1 MQSMFKDLKL
11 FFQIFFIIFII
22 SFLIFNGA
30 AFFDLVGYKINKLTG
45 AVKQELIR
53 TPSFLAD
60 FSSDQE
66 ILPPILN
73 VVKNKVLERSEQV
86 FISNIISGGLHIFNQ
101 SGSLISPTID
111 LPAIPIEAESS
122 NLLEMPQFN
131 IKVPILE
138 VETPDSGTIY
148 KKLKEGVVLYPG
160 SDIPGKGYSIIV
172 GHSSQYPWDS
182 GRYRSVFALLN
193 QLEQGDKI
201 YVFWN
206 QKPLVF
212 EVRDKNIFL
221 PWPQGT
227 EGTETIFPPSDEITL
242 ILQSCWPVGTA
253 SKRVAVKTVLVR

>member
-60 FSSDQE
+60 FSSDPE
-66 ILPPILN
+66 ILPP
-73 VVKNKVLERSEQV
+73 
-86 FISNIISGGLHIFNQ
+86 ISNIISGGLHIFNQ

-138 VETPDSGTIY
+138 VETPDSGIIY

>member
-1 MQSMFKDLKL
+1 MQSMFKDFKL

-22 SFLIFNGA
+22 SFFIFNGA
-30 AFFDLVGYKINKLTG
+30 AFFDLVNYKISKLTE
-45 AVKQELIR
+45 VIRQELIR
-53 TPSFLAD
+53 TPSFLANLP
-60 FSSDQE
+60 SESEALPSISD
-66 ILPPILN
+66 
-73 VVKNKVLERSEQV
+73 
-86 FISNIISGGLHIFNQ
+86 IISGGVHIVN
-101 SGSLISPTID
+101 

-131 IKVPILE
+131 IKAPILE

-148 KKLKEGVVLYPG
+148 KTLKQGVVLYPG
-160 SDIPGKGYSIIV
+160 YDIPGKGYSIII

-182 GRYRSVFALLN
+182 GRYKSVFSLLN

-221 PWPQGT
+221 PWPKGT
-227 EGTETIFPPSDEITL
+227 ESTETIFPPSDEITL
-242 ILQSCWPVGTA
+242 VLQSCWPVGVA

>member
-1 MQSMFKDLKL
+1 MINIFRDLKL

-22 SFLIFNGA
+22 SFLIFNVA
-30 AFFDLVGYKINKLTG
+30 AFFDLVNYKISKLTE
-45 AVKQELIR
+45 AIKQEIIR
-53 TPSFLAD
+53 MPSFLAN
-60 FSSDQE
+60 
-66 ILPPILN
+66 LP
-73 VVKNKVLERSEQV
+73 SESEALP
-86 FISNIISGGLHIFNQ
+86 FISNIISGGL
-101 SGSLISPTID
+101 ISSVPAIN

-131 IKVPILE
+131 IKAPILKA
-138 VETPDSGTIY
+138 ETLDSDAIY
-148 KKLKEGVVLYPG
+148 KKLKDGVVLYPG